1 MALTAA
7 GISVAGC
14 RIGTSSTPSPPAS
27 GTPRGATLAFPEGF
41 KWGVATSAYQIEGA
55 VNADGR
61 GRSIWDTFCDRA
73 GAIADSSSG
82 AVACDHYNRWETD
95 LDLMHTLG
103 IRSYRF
109 SIAWPR
115 VLPEGRGPVNQHGL
129 DFYDRLVDGLLA
141 RGISPLAT
149 IFHWDLPQAL
159 QDRGGWENRDSAEW
173 FAIMQRCSS
182 QRLAIGSTA
191 G

>member
-1 MALTAA
+1 
-7 GISVAGC
+7 V
-14 RIGTSSTPSPPAS
+14 
-27 GTPRGATLAFPEGF
+27 
-41 KWGVATSAYQIEGA
+41 GVARSAYQIEGA

-82 AVACDHYNRWETD
+82 AVACDHYRRWETD

-103 IRSYRF
+103 IGSYRF

-115 VLPEGRGPVNQHGL
+115 VMPEGRGQVNQRGL

-141 RGISPLAT
+141 RGIYPLAT
-149 IFHWDLPQAL
+149 IDHWDLPQAL

-173 FAIMQRCSS
+173 FDRWLTINEAKIIAQQGYQYGRMAPGKTDAR
-182 QRLAIGSTA
+182 AA
-191 G
+191 GVVIHHRTLHTVAP

>member
-1 MALTAA
+1 
-7 GISVAGC
+7 VP
-14 RIGTSSTPSPPAS
+14 RQRPHPPRAE
-27 GTPRGATLAFPEGF
+27 PLATQRAFPEGF
-41 KWGVATSAYQIEGA
+41 EWGVATSAYQIEGA

-73 GAIADSSSG
+73 GMIADSSSG

-103 IRSYRF
+103 IGSYRF

-115 VLPEGRGPVNQHGL
+115 VLPDGRGPVKQRGL

-149 IFHWDLPQAL
+149 LYHWDLRKRCRTGVGGKPRQRGMVRRLRNGAL
-159 QDRGGWENRDSAEW
+159 H
-173 FAIMQRCSS
+173 
-182 QRLAIGSTA
+182 STW
-191 G
+191 